1 MAGLAVFRIVLGSAA
16 RMVARGELPAVTG
29 GAGLLTTGGAMA
41 IDLAAL
47 GGGSD
52 GD

>member
-1 MAGLAVFRIVLGSAA
+1 
-16 RMVARGELPAVTG
+16 MVARSELPAVTG

-47 GGGSD
+47 ATRSD
-52 GD
+52 RD